1 MGATARDPNLFP
13 SQGPALQ
20 PLKPPLAVNEA
31 GSIEDSKSVV
41 HNFSIVIG
49 GPVYD
54 FLVRLAL
61 VKVGLPN
68 VFRRIAA
75 LVAITWLPLLFLSL
89 INGTAFGHTV
99 RIPLLYDLSTYTRLL
114 LALPLFM
121 LAEAVIDPAIRRAV
135 EEFVDARIVPET
147 QLPEFEKL
155 LHQIRRLR
163 DSWIPELVLLALA
176 FFPMFLFQHEW
187 TVGTV
192 SSWHTEGRGLTTGG
206 WWYATIS
213 APVFRF
219 ILYRWMFRYFIWGL
233 LLWRTSRLDLRLMP
247 THPDRAAGLEF
258 LSLTQAKFGIL
269 FCSLSCVF
277 VGPIANSIVHEGTP
291 LSSYRSLIVAF
302 LATSLIIGLLPLTLL
317 APKLMR
323 TRHAG
328 LLEFGRLGNQYTE
341 AFDRK
346 WMHPKEPPSEPLLG
360 TGDIQSLADL
370 GNSYAIVQDMRI
382 APITKRLVIQL
393 TAQAGV
399 PLVPIIVHSTPM
411 GELVKVIVKMVA

>member
-1 MGATARDPNLFP
+1 MLNSMLQRQNSYKAPRLRYYRRQKMGATARDPNLFP

-99 RIPLLYDLSTYTRLL
+99 RISLLYDLSTYTRLL

-147 QLPEFEKL
+147 QLPEFDKL
-155 LHQIRRLR
+155 LHHIRRLR

-176 FFPMFLFQHEW
+176 FFPVFLFQHEW

-213 APVFRF
+213 AQVFRF

-258 LSLTQAKFGIL
+258 LSLTQA
-269 FCSLSCVF
+269 
-277 VGPIANSIVHEGTP
+277 
-291 LSSYRSLIVAF
+291 
-302 LATSLIIGLLPLTLL
+302 
-317 APKLMR
+317 
-323 TRHAG
+323 
-328 LLEFGRLGNQYTE
+328 
-341 AFDRK
+341 
-346 WMHPKEPPSEPLLG
+346 
-360 TGDIQSLADL
+360 
-370 GNSYAIVQDMRI
+370 
-382 APITKRLVIQL
+382 
-393 TAQAGV
+393 
-399 PLVPIIVHSTPM
+399 
-411 GELVKVIVKMVA
+411 